1 MNTGCWCFT
10 NHPAHHTPY
19 RLQSRCYQ
27 HHHQLTLTSIGQTTM
42 DNNTISTA
50 CARESKL
57 LAGGVKRPTSR
68 TGLSTHS
75 HFRNCATQDGHKQS
89 EIAIR
94 HGRKQAAPIA
104 TRPSTKYRHQGTPIA
119 VPTLEFGRAELIL
132 LALAAPFCLSY
143 QAIGSRS
150 IQ

>member
-1 MNTGCWCFT
+1 MLLFDE
-10 NHPAHHTPY
+10 PPSPPHTLPP
-19 RLQSRCYQ
+19 QSRCYQ

-68 TGLSTHS
+68 IGLSTHS

-89 EIAIR
+89 EMAIR
-94 HGRKQAAPIA
+94 HCRKQAAPIA
-104 TRPSTKYRHQGTPIA
+104 TRPSTKNRHQGTPIA
-119 VPTLEFGRAELIL
+119 VPTLEFGRAVLIL